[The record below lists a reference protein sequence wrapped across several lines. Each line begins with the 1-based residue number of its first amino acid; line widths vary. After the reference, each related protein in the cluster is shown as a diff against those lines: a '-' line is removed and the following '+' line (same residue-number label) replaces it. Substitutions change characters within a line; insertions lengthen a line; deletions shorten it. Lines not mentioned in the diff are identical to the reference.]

1 MEEDESHQE
10 EEDDN
15 SSNQEKADSEWEP
28 EDEKAEDKNMMMK
41 T

>member
-10 EEDDN
+10 EEDVD
-15 SSNQEKADSEWEP
+15 SSKQEKAASEWEP
-28 EDEKAEDKNMMMK
+28 KDEKAEDKNMMMK